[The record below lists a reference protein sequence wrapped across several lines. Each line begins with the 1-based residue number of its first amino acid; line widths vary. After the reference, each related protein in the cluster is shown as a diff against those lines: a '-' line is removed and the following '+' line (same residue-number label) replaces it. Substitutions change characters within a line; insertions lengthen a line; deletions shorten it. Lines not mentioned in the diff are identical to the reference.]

1 MRLAA
6 SIRSD
11 IRLQVR
17 HGFYTAYAVVC
28 TAYVILLQVVPGE
41 ARAITNMMLT
51 FSDPSALGFYFIG
64 GMVLLERGQGVYD
77 SLFVTPYKAVEYIA
91 SKTLSLSLLA
101 VLSACVIHAA
111 TFGLT
116 AKLLGIGAST
126 GLTAVF
132 FTTLGLGVAVRS
144 RSVNGFFLQSAFYSL
159 PFLLPIIPYFGML
172 ESPLWRL
179 LPTWGSLTLLEAAFL
194 PAASSDIAL
203 ACLVLILWIGL
214 AFLWTYRQFDRHI
227 MHRVGEG
234 AKL

>member
-11 IRLQVR
+11 MRLQLR
-17 HGFYTAYAVVC
+17 HGFYTAYAFVC
-28 TAYVILLQVVPGE
+28 TAYIVLLQVIPAD
-41 ARAITNMMLT
+41 ARELASRMLT

-64 GMVLLERGQGVYD
+64 GLVLLERGQGVYD
-77 SLFVTPYKAVEYIA
+77 SLFVTPFRPFEYIA

-116 AKLLGIGAST
+116 AKLWGIVTST
-126 GLTAVF
+126 GLTAMF
-132 FTTLGLGVAVRS
+132 FTTLGLGVAVKS

-159 PFLLPIIPYFGML
+159 PFLLPLIPYFGLL

-179 LPTWGSLTLLEAAFL
+179 LPTWGSLTLLDAAFL
-194 PAASSDIAL
+194 PVASSDCL
-203 ACLVLILWIGL
+203 FSCLVLIFWIGI
-214 AFLWTYRQFDRHI
+214 ACLWTRREFDRHI
-227 MHRVGEG
+227 MHRIGEG
-234 AKL
+234 RKS